1 MPTQRSPH
9 STSPLPSP
17 QRHAEHVPK
26 ALAGL
31 AALTAAAYFEGML
44 YVRAYFAQF
53 GAVWILDEVPMA
65 IFFERSMT
73 PLLLIL
79 FMAFLAIMGL
89 FDIETAEQAM
99 ASTRFRIAVTVT
111 TYGPWAALTLGIVDV
126 IFSELGLLPT
136 AIILSAVSLAMF
148 LLLLASLFTL
158 AVVSIRT
165 ANIRLNR
172 TVLFLSV
179 SIVVFSSYWVPTQL
193 GNNYGKRDM
202 HPALSTLPSLN
213 LRGDSIEYKL
223 LFSLGERLYVFPASY
238 GGNSPLVETTSS
250 SQVEFIRQGEISYG
264 R

>member
-1 MPTQRSPH
+1 MPTQRPPH
-9 STSPLPSP
+9 SKSPLPGA

-73 PLLLIL
+73 PLLLTVFL
-79 FMAFLAIMGL
+79 AFLAIMGL
-89 FDIETAEQAM
+89 FDIETAEQALT
-99 ASTRFRIAVTVT
+99 STRFKIAVAVT
-111 TYGPWAALTLGIVDV
+111 TYGPWTALALGIVD
-126 IFSELGLLPT
+126 IILGELGLLTT
-136 AIILSAVSLAMF
+136 AIVLSAVLLAMF

-158 AVVSIRT
+158 TLVSIRN

-172 TVLFLSV
+172 TVLLLSV
-179 SIVVFSSYWVPTQL
+179 SIVVLCSYWVPTQI
-193 GNNYGKRDM
+193 GSNYGKRDM

-213 LRGDSIEYKL
+213 LRGHSIEYKL
-223 LFSLGERLYVFPASY
+223 LFSLGERLYVFPANY
-238 GGNSPLVETTSS
+238 GGDAPPIETTSS
-250 SQVEFIRQGEISYG
+250 SQVEFIRQGKIS
-264 R
+264 RSN